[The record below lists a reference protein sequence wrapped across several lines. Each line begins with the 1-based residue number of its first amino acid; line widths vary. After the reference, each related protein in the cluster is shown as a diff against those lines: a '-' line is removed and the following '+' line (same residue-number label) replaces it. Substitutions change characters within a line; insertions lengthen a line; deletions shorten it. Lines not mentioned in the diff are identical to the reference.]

1 MREAFVKFTGLFALD
16 LADQHERQF
25 CKRWLTH
32 RHENIARIFL
42 YLMAAFHV
50 SGVLQCLT
58 NPWVNLPSFLLYHK
72 VGLAAAVMIVGLGRL
87 KPRWIRLLALGLGTL
102 NTLGYLVAIHHQ
114 DFASMQ
120 VVVVT
125 AIVLSVGVLGFMCFF
140 PGNSKELFAISL
152 VIGAGIVFA
161 YARVLDISFVVL
173 ELLTIMFFGWVSH
186 FLMMRRELVHGRL
199 EFRTRLRMAPAQIVR
214 QSKNFGEELTLGF
227 ENASRLCVCIS
238 SDWRGYQALSGQMTS
253 DALAV
258 TMQKYYELAD
268 RLLRESFP
276 AGNYFTDWIADELFV
291 VVFAASEDDSSNL
304 ANAALRFGQKLLAAK
319 AEFAAT
325 TDLPISIDVGLSR
338 GSAFIGL
345 LGPDSHRKA
354 TALGEIPGRA
364 RRLQGVG
371 NLLRVQCGPADRVIF
386 GVDVLSALFLPVDV
400 KSFKAEHGFRD
411 LKDDEVFYVE
421 DTWAVESLQPRRLK
435 ETA

>member
-1 MREAFVKFTGLFALD
+1 M
-16 LADQHERQF
+16 
-25 CKRWLTH
+25 H
-32 RHENIARIFL
+32 RHANIARIFL
-42 YLMAAFHV
+42 YLMVGFHV
-50 SGVLQCLT
+50 SGILQCVT
-58 NPWVNLPSFLLYHK
+58 NPWVNLAPFLLYHK
-72 VGLAAAVMIVGLGRL
+72 VGLGASVAALVLGRM
-87 KPRWIRLLALGLGTL
+87 KPRWMRMLALGLGTL
-102 NTLGYLVAIHHQ
+102 NAVGYLVAIHYQ
-114 DFASMQ
+114 DFTSMQ

-125 AIVLSVGVLGFMCFF
+125 AIVLSAGVLGFMCFF
-140 PGNSKELFAISL
+140 PGSSKELFATSL
-152 VIGAGIVFA
+152 VIAGGIVFA
-161 YARVLDISFVVL
+161 YAGVFDVSFVML
-173 ELLTIMFFGWVSH
+173 ELLTILFFGWVSH

-199 EFRTRLRMAPAQIVR
+199 EFRTRLKMAPAQIVR
-214 QSKNFGEELTLGF
+214 QSKDFGEDVALSF
-227 ENASRLCVCIS
+227 ENGSRLCVCIS
-238 SDWRGYQALSGQMTS
+238 SDWRGYQALSGQMSS

-268 RLLRESFP
+268 RLLRETFP

-291 VVFAASEDDSSNL
+291 VVFAASDDDSSNL

-319 AEFAAT
+319 TEFAAT
-325 TDLPISIDVGLSR
+325 THLPISIDVGLSR
-338 GSAFIGL
+338 GKAFIGL
-345 LGPDSHRKA
+345 LGPASHRKA

-371 NLLRVQCGPADRVIF
+371 NLLRAQCGPADRVIF

-435 ETA
+435 ATA